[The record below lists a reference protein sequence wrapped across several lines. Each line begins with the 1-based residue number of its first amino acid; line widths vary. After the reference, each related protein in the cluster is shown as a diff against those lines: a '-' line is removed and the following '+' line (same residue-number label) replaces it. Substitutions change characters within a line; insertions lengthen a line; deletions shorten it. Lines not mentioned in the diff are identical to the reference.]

1 MNRHTGRG
9 GGCGGQR
16 DTPTLLA
23 ITARPAL
30 GQGFW
35 EEGVS
40 LWRVCEPFLLK
51 PRVASALEAVSLSSC
66 FGVTI
71 SDGSPQGLAGDRSLT
86 GMAHDFDGAASAIRS
101 MATFLG
107 EAWAQFVSRPFQ
119 DSAAL
124 SAEAPSTHTRD
135 TDRPSQAFGA
145 STSRQ
150 SGRPRCGST
159 STCDSSPGCRML
171 AEAKAQTRLVPVRE
185 RLDAC
190 LKFIERAKKRLES
203 AEHDVIKAQEAR
215 VARETELSEG
225 LANLQRS
232 RSEATSAVPVPPVG
246 GVADAAEEI
255 RRLRA
260 HIALLE
266 SGSTD
271 TSREVM
277 RQKKAKTLNAPSADL
292 ANMECTQ
299 LVSPEEVPVPRDPS
313 TLMSTLINEAES
325 ALKRARPPVP

>member
-1 MNRHTGRG
+1 MGRRRDWQETDLSRAWRTILM
-9 GGCGGQR
+9 GQR
-16 DTPTLLA
+16 PPSV
-23 ITARPAL
+23 RWPRS
-30 GQGFW
+30 W
-35 EEGVS
+35 EKRGRSSSAVHSTVPS
-40 LWRVCEPFLLK
+40 LRRQTVPSQ
-51 PRVASALEAVSLSSC
+51 PR
-66 FGVTI
+66 
-71 SDGSPQGLAGDRSLT
+71 GSPDDLVAEAQARVIRLQAAVCQTGLA
-86 GMAHDFDGAASAIRS
+86 
-101 MATFLG
+101 
-107 EAWAQFVSRPFQ
+107 
-119 DSAAL
+119 
-124 SAEAPSTHTRD
+124 
-135 TDRPSQAFGA
+135 
-145 STSRQ
+145 
-150 SGRPRCGST
+150 
-159 STCDSSPGCRML
+159 
-171 AEAKAQTRLVPVRE
+171 PVGE

-325 ALKRARPPVP
+325 ALKSARPPVP